1 MKNVILLL
9 TKLSTYL
16 KMTMVCF
23 INNLVDKHII
33 DVLNESRTLSKVNM
47 SRSNNT
53 SQAESFHSEKREFSF
68 PIVDV
73 EKEDIRSRSLP
84 HILGDPLV
92 SDIKVSPSGPA
103 FPAILEEPEMQTN
116 EVVEAYKKK
125 KFLFTKFDFK
135 TFIVDNT
142 KLSASMKI
150 LIYTILAFCITLLLR
165 LSYIHTSL
173 KNCIPTF
180 TSTKASSFNDLSKL
194 DIIKYLVSSK
204 SSPLLDNIQD
214 TCSTDHIH
222 RDRLNVVVIPAVLT
236 MIDYTVCSDYLTS
249 SKFLKNLTLLEVY
262 HNLNSLDYN
271 LKLKMAVW
279 LTANLAF
286 VMNLK
291 FNKFVLRTINGLESY
306 DIFRLFQVTLN
317 NKLVYFRLII
327 FYSLYRIIPLGTL
340 LPLIVL
346 MKMMM
351 ALTQIM
357 NLRFVQQEDPY
368 NLFKISMTCLVW
380 LVSCVAFG
388 QAKSYEYLL
397 SKRSNLVYMFKRL
410 CVLMACKY
418 YAILVFDYKLT
429 LIPLS
434 AYMHENKLNM
444 LKKPLFLFK
453 PMVLTLLS
461 ADVDFKA
468 LKIKFLTFFKTG
480 SSNFSKETIIA
491 KCLYVETVENIR
503 TSSKD
508 ELGLDEV
515 IDDFATVVYL
525 TNKRLVKWTN
535 NGYTQINNDSFQRLS
550 WDFFINKFYG
560 RSLETEVL
568 IDFKAITIDDDSTDI
583 NTLPPIGVSEGKG
596 IKTDKLIM
604 SGDKNKFCL
613 IYPTSE
619 EDKTMNLLLMD
630 VSNKSFKTITLND
643 YYIDDVVDCYYFQEG
658 PLGTDSANSILVVT
672 RSAEI
677 IEVDLYSFR
686 KTVKKL
692 NLLAKIDHW
701 ERLKTDRMAERSII
715 HDTKRKYIGQYV
727 RFRGWKILPFP
738 VELESN
744 KTVNNVMMKKGNSMS
759 LVNKST
765 GGSMMMNKFKMFPMV
780 QQVSDPL
787 SSRGHNTVNNKDC
800 EIILKVKTLEH
811 LGFIYEIVE
820 NETEYKHKWVIRL
833 LDCIT
838 GKKIKQFE
846 INKKNVDLDSI
857 RITHEKDLKF
867 CGFCGFLSC
876 KKLHLHYMEA
886 NPNTRET
893 SLNIIVLINGRVK
906 NMKKQRICFRT
917 ERDSRD
923 IRCHGIQEMSEVVKK
938 IKIPEKNA
946 DLIYNSYEDSY
957 VFFSK
962 KSKSKFFKV
971 NLDLFKVSSIPYTFE
986 SHVFGKDQV
995 IGFDNFKY
1003 NIPKAIADEEIRRK
1017 DLKELE
1023 NDKEELMY
1031 EEDGIKK
1038 RRLVKDENKRIRYLY
1053 DIKENRI
1060 YYY

>member
-1 MKNVILLL
+1 MKLLKL
-9 TKLSTYL
+9 T
-16 KMTMVCF
+16 
-23 INNLVDKHII
+23 
-33 DVLNESRTLSKVNM
+33 
-47 SRSNNT
+47 
-53 SQAESFHSEKREFSF
+53 
-68 PIVDV
+68 
-73 EKEDIRSRSLP
+73 
-84 HILGDPLV
+84 
-92 SDIKVSPSGPA
+92 
-103 FPAILEEPEMQTN
+103 
-116 EVVEAYKKK
+116 KK
-125 KFLFTKFDFK
+125 KFLFTRFDFK

-194 DIIKYLVSSK
+194 DIIKYLVFSK

-357 NLRFVQQEDPY
+357 NLRFVQQKDPY

-468 LKIKFLTFFKTG
+468 LKIKFLTF
-480 SSNFSKETIIA
+480 SK
-491 KCLYVETVENIR
+491 
-503 TSSKD
+503 
-508 ELGLDEV
+508 LDLQ
-515 IDDFATVVYL
+515 T
-525 TNKRLVKWTN
+525 
-535 NGYTQINNDSFQRLS
+535 FQR
-550 WDFFINKFYG
+550 
-560 RSLETEVL
+560 
-568 IDFKAITIDDDSTDI
+568 
-583 NTLPPIGVSEGKG
+583 
-596 IKTDKLIM
+596 
-604 SGDKNKFCL
+604 
-613 IYPTSE
+613 
-619 EDKTMNLLLMD
+619 
-630 VSNKSFKTITLND
+630 
-643 YYIDDVVDCYYFQEG
+643 
-658 PLGTDSANSILVVT
+658 
-672 RSAEI
+672 
-677 IEVDLYSFR
+677 
-686 KTVKKL
+686 
-692 NLLAKIDHW
+692 
-701 ERLKTDRMAERSII
+701 
-715 HDTKRKYIGQYV
+715 
-727 RFRGWKILPFP
+727 
-738 VELESN
+738 
-744 KTVNNVMMKKGNSMS
+744 
-759 LVNKST
+759 
-765 GGSMMMNKFKMFPMV
+765 
-780 QQVSDPL
+780 
-787 SSRGHNTVNNKDC
+787 
-800 EIILKVKTLEH
+800 
-811 LGFIYEIVE
+811 
-820 NETEYKHKWVIRL
+820 
-833 LDCIT
+833 
-838 GKKIKQFE
+838 KQ
-846 INKKNVDLDSI
+846 
-857 RITHEKDLKF
+857 
-867 CGFCGFLSC
+867 
-876 KKLHLHYMEA
+876 
-886 NPNTRET
+886 
-893 SLNIIVLINGRVK
+893 
-906 NMKKQRICFRT
+906 
-917 ERDSRD
+917 
-923 IRCHGIQEMSEVVKK
+923 
-938 IKIPEKNA
+938 
-946 DLIYNSYEDSY
+946 
-957 VFFSK
+957 
-962 KSKSKFFKV
+962 
-971 NLDLFKVSSIPYTFE
+971 
-986 SHVFGKDQV
+986 
-995 IGFDNFKY
+995 
-1003 NIPKAIADEEIRRK
+1003 
-1017 DLKELE
+1017 
-1023 NDKEELMY
+1023 
-1031 EEDGIKK
+1031 
-1038 RRLVKDENKRIRYLY
+1038 
-1053 DIKENRI
+1053 
-1060 YYY
+1060 